1 MDYDILIIGAGPA
14 GSSLACK
21 LRSLGLTVLL
31 IDKKAA
37 IGKHACSG
45 LFSKRIT
52 KYFDINSSMIENTIK
67 GATFH
72 TRNTS
77 FEIKKEKAEALV
89 IDRPRFDRFVL
100 KKATDSG
107 AHTLLNS
114 HIISCRS
121 TKESIRTHIMTP
133 KGPQEITTKLI
144 IGADGAASTVRRTL
158 NLKGNLNYV
167 NGILSY
173 YPIKNTSE
181 LVELY
186 YSPDTAP
193 GFFAWTIPR
202 GTRTEYGLATDP
214 RYNHYAYFKKFLKRF
229 NLKLTNFHAHPICFG
244 NQQTVS
250 DRALLIGD
258 AAAQVKPFS
267 GGGIIYSMICA
278 DIAAKAISSA
288 FDKNDFTKQFL
299 KKHYEDK
306 WKQKLMPKIELGL
319 GIRNI
324 LNSLNDRELDTFF
337 EMLKD
342 QKKQIESLGDMD
354 FL

>member
-1 MDYDILIIGAGPA
+1 MNYDIQIIGAGPA
-14 GSSLACK
+14 GSSLASR

-31 IDKKAA
+31 IDKKKT
-37 IGKHACSG
+37 IGKQACSG

-52 KYFDINSSMIENTIK
+52 KYFDISPDMIENTIK
-67 GATFH
+67 GARFH
-72 TRNTS
+72 TQNTI
-77 FEIKKEKAEALV
+77 FEIKKEKTEALA
-89 IDRPRFDRFVL
+89 IDRPKFDQFVL

-114 HIISCRS
+114 HLVSYTH
-121 TKESIRTHIMTP
+121 TKDSIKTHIMTP
-133 KGPQEITTKLI
+133 KGPQEITSKLI
-144 IGADGAASTVRRTL
+144 IGADGAASTLRKTL

-193 GFFAWTIPR
+193 GFFAWKIPR
-202 GTRTEYGLATDP
+202 GTRTEFGLATDP
-214 RYNHYAYFKKFLKRF
+214 RYNHLAYFKKFLKRF

>member
-144 IGADGAASTVRRTL
+144 IGADGAASTLRRTL

-193 GFFAWTIPR
+193 
-202 GTRTEYGLATDP
+202 
-214 RYNHYAYFKKFLKRF
+214 
-229 NLKLTNFHAHPICFG
+229 
-244 NQQTVS
+244 
-250 DRALLIGD
+250 
-258 AAAQVKPFS
+258 
-267 GGGIIYSMICA
+267 
-278 DIAAKAISSA
+278 
-288 FDKNDFTKQFL
+288 
-299 KKHYEDK
+299 
-306 WKQKLMPKIELGL
+306 
-319 GIRNI
+319 
-324 LNSLNDRELDTFF
+324 
-337 EMLKD
+337 
-342 QKKQIESLGDMD
+342 
-354 FL
+354 